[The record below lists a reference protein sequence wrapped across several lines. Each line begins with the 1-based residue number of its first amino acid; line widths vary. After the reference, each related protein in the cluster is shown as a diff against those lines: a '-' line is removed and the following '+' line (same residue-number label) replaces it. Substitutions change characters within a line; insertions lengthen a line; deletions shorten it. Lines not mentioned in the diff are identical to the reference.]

1 MKTYSFENLNVWQR
15 GKHLSVDIYKITK
28 SFPAEEK
35 YGLTSQLRRA
45 SVSICSNLA
54 EGTSRNSYK
63 EKARFTE
70 IAFGS
75 LMEVLAQL
83 MIANELGLLDAKDLE
98 RLRETVEEIGNKLNK
113 LRISQ
118 LNSSRINT

>member
-1 MKTYSFENLNVWQR
+1 MKTYSFEKLNVWQR
-15 GKHLSVDIYKITK
+15 GKDLCVEIYKITK
-28 SFPAEEK
+28 SFPSEEK

-45 SVSICSNLA
+45 SVSVCSNLA
-54 EGTSRNSYK
+54 EGTSRKSYK